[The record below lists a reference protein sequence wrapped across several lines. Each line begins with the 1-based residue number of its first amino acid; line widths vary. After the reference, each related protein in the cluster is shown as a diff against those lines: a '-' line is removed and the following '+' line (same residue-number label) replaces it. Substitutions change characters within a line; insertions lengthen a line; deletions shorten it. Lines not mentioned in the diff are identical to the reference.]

1 MADDQV
7 VQIDP
12 FVEYGNSGLKSSGGI
27 LQEEFLKD
35 LEGQKAYKA
44 FREMRDNDP
53 VIGAILFAIDMLCRQ
68 VTYHVE
74 ASPLDTT
81 GEWATFVEGCFHD
94 MATSW
99 QDTLTSIFSFLP
111 FGWAYHEVVYKR
123 RQGPQDEL
131 DLAAPASSAYDDGM
145 VGWRKIP
152 LRSQD
157 TLFRWELDEKGG
169 VAGMWQ
175 LSPPT
180 YQAVFIPIQKALL
193 FRTTTQKSS
202 PEGRSV
208 LRNAYRPWYY
218 KRRVEDIEGVGIE
231 RDLAG
236 LPVMEV
242 PARLFESTS
251 SAADKAVYAS
261 LQQLVRNIRRDE
273 QEGILMP
280 QAFDD
285 NGNKQYE
292 LKLLTTGGK
301 RQFDTDS
308 IIARYDQRIA
318 MTVLADFILLGHE
331 KVGSFQL
338 GTAKVELF
346 ATALTAWLD
355 SVCGVFNSHAIPRL
369 MRLNGV
375 DEKFA
380 PTLEHGDVERADLK
394 ELGMYILQ
402 LSQAGAPLFPDQ
414 DLQDRL
420 REIAGLPIQKQTE
433 EL

>member
-1 MADDQV
+1 
-7 VQIDP
+7 
-12 FVEYGNSGLKSSGGI
+12 
-27 LQEEFLKD
+27 
-35 LEGQKAYKA
+35 
-44 FREMRDNDP
+44 
-53 VIGAILFAIDMLCRQ
+53 
-68 VTYHVE
+68 
-74 ASPLDTT
+74 
-81 GEWATFVEGCFHD
+81 
-94 MATSW
+94 
-99 QDTLTSIFSFLP
+99 
-111 FGWAYHEVVYKR
+111 
-123 RQGPQDEL
+123 
-131 DLAAPASSAYDDGM
+131 
-145 VGWRKIP
+145 
-152 LRSQD
+152 
-157 TLFRWELDEKGG
+157 
-169 VAGMWQ
+169 
-175 LSPPT
+175 
-180 YQAVFIPIQKALL
+180 
-193 FRTTTQKSS
+193 
-202 PEGRSV
+202 
-208 LRNAYRPWYY
+208 
-218 KRRVEDIEGVGIE
+218 
-231 RDLAG
+231 
-236 LPVMEV
+236 V
-242 PARLFESTS
+242 PARFFESTA